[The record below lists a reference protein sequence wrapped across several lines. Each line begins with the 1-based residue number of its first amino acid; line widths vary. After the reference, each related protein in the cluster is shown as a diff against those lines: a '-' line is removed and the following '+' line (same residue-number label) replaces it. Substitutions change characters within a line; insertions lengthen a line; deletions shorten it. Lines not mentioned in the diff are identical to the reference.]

1 MATVLSGTI
10 VDGGAQ
16 FAVSIQSTYGT
27 EIDPSRTTWIII
39 HGWNSDPARFAEMV
53 SAIHAQRPTDQILT
67 LDWHTAADTGEF
79 NPFDAEKRV
88 PLVATWA
95 ATALTN
101 AGFTGANLNVIGH
114 SFGSYVGGEIA
125 EL

>member
-10 VDGGAQ
+10 VDGNAQ
-16 FAVSIQSTYGT
+16 FAVSIQSTDGT
-27 EIDPSRTTWIII
+27 AIDPSRPTWLII
-39 HGWNSDPARFAEMV
+39 HGWDSSPAEFADLV

-67 LDWHTAADTGEF
+67 LDWHTAADTGEL

-95 ATALTN
+95 ATALTG
-101 AGFTGANLNVIGH
+101 AGFSGTNLNEIGH
-114 SFGSYVGGEIA
+114 SFGSYVA
-125 EL
+125 